1 MAAQHASRKL
11 PTDSSNGAN
20 FTMICRV
27 QSSKNYFTLEA
38 EKRPGSDAGAVEDT
52 RL

>member
-1 MAAQHASRKL
+1 MRHVSRLQAAPMGRILLWSAAFR
-11 PTDSSNGAN
+11 AA
-20 FTMICRV
+20 
-27 QSSKNYFTLEA
+27 KNYFTLEA